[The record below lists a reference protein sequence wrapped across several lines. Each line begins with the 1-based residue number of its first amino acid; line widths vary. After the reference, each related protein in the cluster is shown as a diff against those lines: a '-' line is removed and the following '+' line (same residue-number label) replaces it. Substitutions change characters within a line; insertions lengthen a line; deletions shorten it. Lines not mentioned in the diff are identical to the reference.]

1 MEASEFMFMDPMW
14 HSWNDYD
21 MGAIFGVKVM
31 DNLGMFAEGRYLY
44 YWERPAYDIKLGLNY
59 QFMGF

>member
-1 MEASEFMFMDPMW
+1 MDASDFMFMNSMW

-21 MGAIFGVKVM
+21 MGAIFAVKM
-31 DNLGMFAEGRYLY
+31 KNNLGVFAEGRYLY
-44 YWERPAYDIKLGLNY
+44 YWERPAYDIKLGINY